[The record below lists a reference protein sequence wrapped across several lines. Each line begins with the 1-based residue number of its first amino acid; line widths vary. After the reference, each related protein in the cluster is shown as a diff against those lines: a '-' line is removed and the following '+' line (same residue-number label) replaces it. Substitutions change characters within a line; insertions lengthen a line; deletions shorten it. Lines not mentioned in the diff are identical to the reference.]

1 MVEEMYTEEMKDKE
15 EGSGDGG
22 GQSGQQASDIGN
34 PNPSAS
40 YASEGR
46 GGEQKPT
53 RAQLHLHD
61 AGSLTSVV
69 SIGRSTDQQQGL
81 NFGMM
86 DHLGFDAYEAAAA
99 GFGNGVSLTLGLQ
112 HQHQQQQQYHGGVN
126 VAAFAAAS
134 PSSST
139 AHGGA
144 AEYLF
149 MAGDQQLGGGVHSS
163 SNGNGGQYGAGMPS
177 DADAA
182 ASQYHRGL
190 SATGF
195 HLLRDLAG

>member
-1 MVEEMYTEEMKDKE
+1 
-15 EGSGDGG
+15 
-22 GQSGQQASDIGN
+22 
-34 PNPSAS
+34 
-40 YASEGR
+40 
-46 GGEQKPT
+46 
-53 RAQLHLHD
+53 
-61 AGSLTSVV
+61 
-69 SIGRSTDQQQGL
+69 
-81 NFGMM
+81 M
-86 DHLGFDAYEAAAA
+86 DHLGFDPYEAAAA
-99 GFGNGVSLTLGLQ
+99 GFGGNGVSLTLGLQ
-112 HQHQQQQQYHGGVN
+112 HQQQQYHGHGGVN

-134 PSSST
+134 PSAST

-163 SNGNGGQYGAGMPS
+163 NSGQYGAGMPS

-182 ASQYHRGL
+182 ASQQYHRGL

>member
-1 MVEEMYTEEMKDKE
+1 MTPSYPLLLDL
-15 EGSGDGG
+15 SGRRAVVVGG
-22 GQSGQQASDIGN
+22 GPVA
-34 PNPSAS
+34 ARR
-40 YASEGR
+40 AR
-46 GGEQKPT
+46 GLVDAGARVEVIAPWACEEVWQ
-53 RAQLHLHD
+53 LHD
-61 AGSLTSVV
+61 AGSLAPVV
-69 SIGRSTDQQQGL
+69 SIGRGADQHGQAL
-81 NFGMM
+81 NFGIM
-86 DHLGFDAYEAAAA
+86 DHLGFDPYEAAAA
-99 GFGNGVSLTLGLQ
+99 GFGGNGVSLTLGLQ
-112 HQHQQQQQYHGGVN
+112 HQQQQYHGHGGVN

-134 PSSST
+134 PSAST

-163 SNGNGGQYGAGMPS
+163 NSGQYGAGMPS

-182 ASQYHRGL
+182 ASQQYHRGL